1 VDFRAARAALF
12 ERPELTGAALR
23 DELTNLAD
31 RWLGELFASATDGDT
46 EGVAIVAVGG
56 FGRRDPAPYSD
67 LDLVLVHR
75 NHRDISKLADKIW
88 YPIWDSGAALDHSVR
103 TVAEAVRVAGEDLK
117 AALGLLD
124 ARHVAGDPSL
134 CAELRERTYTTWR
147 AGAAKRLPELIAAT
161 RERAERVGDASFLLE
176 PDLKECRGGLRD
188 HLAIRQAAATWVVEA
203 PTETERAAYDVLLDV
218 RSEVHRRSGRATETL
233 LLQEQDGIAAA
244 LGYADADVLLAA
256 VYRAARTT
264 SFALDERW
272 RRVESWLPRPQARR
286 RILRRQGGSTGP
298 DVSQRR
304 PLAEG
309 VVEQGGEVVLARDA
323 DPRSDP
329 ILLLRVAAA
338 AAEHELPIAPH
349 ALARLAQEA
358 APIPEPW
365 QASARNAFLALL
377 GAGHGTVTVIE
388 ALDQV
393 GLVSRVLPEWEHV
406 RFRPQRNAV
415 HRFTVDR
422 HLIEA
427 VVEAS
432 MLARHVARPDLLLL
446 GALLHDIGKGR
457 PEDHT
462 DVGVALTEVIAP
474 RLGLDAEDSAV
485 VVSLVRNHLLLPDT
499 ATRRDL
505 EDPVTIST
513 VADAVGRSRITLE
526 LLHALT
532 EADAHAT
539 GPAAWSD
546 WKAGLINHLVSHV
559 NAELEGEP
567 LQSGPILTP
576 EQSKLAERGELDV
589 IAEPTSDGAY
599 AVTVVAPDRPGVL
612 WRAAGV
618 LALHRLDVH
627 TATATSV
634 GPTAVSLFTVSPR
647 FGSAPD
653 WRLVRDDL
661 RAALD
666 GRLPLAERLAE
677 RERAYT
683 SGSVTHAAPPKVF
696 FFDDAAES
704 ATVVEVRAHDA
715 VGLLHRIGR
724 ALEACGLDV
733 RTARVSTLGAEAV
746 DSFYV
751 VDANGQKIS
760 DLAERGRIEAA
771 ILEAIGTE
779 QPHG

>member
-1 VDFRAARAALF
+1 VDFRTERAALVD
-12 ERPELTGAALR
+12 RRGLTGEPLR
-23 DELTNLAD
+23 EALTNLAD
-31 RWLGELFASATDGDT
+31 RWLGELLAAATTGDDQ
-46 EGVAIVAVGG
+46 GVALVAVGG

-75 NHRDISKLADKIW
+75 DRRDVSELADKIW
-88 YPIWDSGAALDHSVR
+88 YPIWDSGTELDHSVR
-103 TVAEAVRVAGEDLK
+103 TVAEAISVAGEDLK

-124 ARHVAGDPSL
+124 VRHVAGDATVS
-134 CAELRERTYTTWR
+134 AELREKTYVAWR
-147 AGAAKRLPELIAAT
+147 AGAGRRLPELIAST
-161 RERAERVGDASFLLE
+161 RERAERVGEAAFLLE
-176 PDLKECRGGLRD
+176 PDLKESRGGLRD

-203 PTETERAAYDVLLDV
+203 PNETERAAYTVLLDV
-218 RSEVHRRSGRATETL
+218 RDELHRRTGRATERL
-233 LLQEQDGIAAA
+233 LLQEQDAIAPV
-244 LGYADADVLLAA
+244 LGYADADALLAA

-264 SFALDERW
+264 AFALDEAW
-272 RRVESWLPRPQARR
+272 RRVESWLPSRKPRR
-286 RILRRQGGSTGP
+286 RILGRQRGA
-298 DVSQRR
+298 DVAARR

-309 VVEQGGEVVLARDA
+309 VIEQGGEVVLARDA
-323 DPRSDP
+323 DPRADP
-329 ILLLRVAAA
+329 ALLLRVAAA
-338 AAEHELPIAPH
+338 AAEHELPIAPN
-349 ALARLAQEA
+349 ALARLAEEA

-365 QASARNAFLALL
+365 STATRNAFLALL
-377 GAGHGTVTVIE
+377 GAGRGLVPVME

-432 MLARHVARPDLLLL
+432 LRARSVARPDLLLL
-446 GALLHDIGKGR
+446 GALLHDIGKGL
-457 PEDHT
+457 PGDHT
-462 DVGVALTEVIAP
+462 DVGVSLSEAIAP
-474 RLGLDAEDSAV
+474 RIGLDSADTDV

-499 ATRRDL
+499 ATRRDI

-513 VADAVGRSRITLE
+513 VADAVGRSRATLE

-532 EADAHAT
+532 EADAQAT

-546 WKAGLINHLVSHV
+546 WKAGLITHLVSHV
-559 NAELEGEP
+559 GAALEGEP
-567 LQSGPILTP
+567 VPSGPMLTP
-576 EQSKLAERGELDV
+576 EQEKLAARGEFDV
-589 IAEPTSDGAY
+589 VAEQTVDGSY

-618 LALHRLDVH
+618 LVLHRLDVH
-627 TATATSV
+627 TATATSI

-661 RAALD
+661 RAALE
-666 GRLPLAERLAE
+666 GSLPLAERLSE

-683 SGSVTHAAPPKVF
+683 GNTISHAVPPKVL

-715 VGLLHRIGR
+715 LGLLYRIGR
-724 ALEACGLDV
+724 ALDACRLDV

-746 DSFYV
+746 DAFYV
-751 VDANGQKIS
+751 VNADGQKIS

-771 ILEAIGTE
+771 ILEAITATE
-779 QPHG
+779 EPRG